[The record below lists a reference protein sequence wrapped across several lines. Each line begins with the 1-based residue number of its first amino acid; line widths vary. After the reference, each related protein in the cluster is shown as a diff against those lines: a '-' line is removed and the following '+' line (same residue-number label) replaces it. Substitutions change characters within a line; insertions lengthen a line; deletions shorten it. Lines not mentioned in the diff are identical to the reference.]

1 MLTKEQLFLI
11 QNKFQ
16 TQRTNVL
23 REYVQHLFLSS
34 LYRTNGSENI
44 LFKGGTAF
52 RIAYKSPRFS
62 EDLDFS
68 AGTIPMSEIE
78 KIMMNV
84 LEDLSNNGL
93 VCEIEESKGT
103 TGGYL
108 AKLFTTLQGEK
119 IPIDIQISLRQKIDK
134 KYDVF
139 DVINEYVPTYSV
151 LLLPQEVMINEKI
164 QAALTRSKP
173 RDFYDIYFLLRN
185 GFLTSG
191 QKNQLVQ
198 VKHILSQK
206 TIKFADE
213 LSHFLPRSMKTMADS
228 FPQSL
233 LSELDKYF

>member
-16 TQRTNVL
+16 TLKVNVA

-34 LYRTNGSENI
+34 LYRTNDSEKM
-44 LFKGGTAF
+44 LFKGGTAY

-68 AGTIPMSEIE
+68 ASGMTVQDIE
-78 KIMMNV
+78 KVLIAV
-84 LEDLSNNGL
+84 LEDLSNNGI
-93 VCEIEESKGT
+93 VCEIEESKET

-108 AKLFTTLQGEK
+108 AKLYTALQGEK
-119 IPIDIQISLRQKIDK
+119 VPIFLQISLRQKIEKNHDI
-134 KYDVF
+134 F
-139 DVINEYVPTYSV
+139 DIINEYVPTYAA
-151 LLLPQEVMINEKI
+151 LLVSKETMINEKI

-173 RDFYDIYFLLRN
+173 RDFYDIYFLLKN
-185 GFLTSG
+185 GFLSSV

-198 VKHILSQK
+198 VKHILSTK

-213 LSHFLPRSMKTMADS
+213 LSHFLPRSMKTVADS
-228 FPQSL
+228 FPGPL
-233 LSELDKYF
+233 LAELDKYF